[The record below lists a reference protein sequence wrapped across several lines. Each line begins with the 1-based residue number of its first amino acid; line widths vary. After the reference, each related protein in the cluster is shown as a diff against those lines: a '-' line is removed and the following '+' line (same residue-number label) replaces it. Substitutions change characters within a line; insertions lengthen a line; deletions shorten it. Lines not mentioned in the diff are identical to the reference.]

1 VTAATPPPNLR
12 TRKKAATR
20 EILEAAAIRLFSEKG
35 FAETTVEE
43 IAAQANVSPRTFAR
57 YFTSK
62 EAAAVGH
69 PMEHLETMRESI
81 RNAAS
86 EDPRV
91 IAANALR
98 VLAASFD
105 GERDLTLAR
114 MMLASREP
122 VIRLRM
128 YEWQLAGELAMVEEL
143 ANRCFNG
150 KPVLQVRLLGS
161 LMMGAFLVATRDWV
175 RFEGN
180 TTLVALMDR
189 VLAEFVTTFAGMT
202 APVRAE

>member
-1 VTAATPPPNLR
+1 MTDATPPPNLR
-12 TRKKAATR
+12 TRKKQATR
-20 EILEAAAIRLFSEKG
+20 ESLEAAALRLFTQKG

-43 IAAQANVSPRTFAR
+43 IAAEANVSPRTFAR

-69 PMEHLETMRESI
+69 PAEHLEAMREAI
-81 RNAAS
+81 RNARS

-91 IAANALR
+91 VAANALR
-98 VLAASFD
+98 ALAESFE

-128 YEWQLAGELAMVEEL
+128 YEWQLAGEVAMVEEL
-143 ANRCFNG
+143 AARCAGG
-150 KPVLQVRLLGS
+150 KPVLRVRLLAS
-161 LMMGAFLVATRDWV
+161 LMMAAFLVASRDWV

-189 VLAEFVTTFAGMT
+189 VLGEFVTTFAGMT
-202 APVRAE
+202 APSSHE